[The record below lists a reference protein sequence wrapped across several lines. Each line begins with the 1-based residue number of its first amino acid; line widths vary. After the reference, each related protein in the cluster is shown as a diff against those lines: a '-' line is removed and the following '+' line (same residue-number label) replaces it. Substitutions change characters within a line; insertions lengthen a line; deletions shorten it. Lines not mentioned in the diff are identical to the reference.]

1 MSVKLLKSPFESEFR
16 NVFSQAKSEIVFS
29 SPYIN
34 DAGAT
39 ILLNSIDNPTHKK
52 IQILTNLS
60 VRNIVDNVTQPSA
73 ILKMYDSFKETT
85 VTSLAKLHAKIY
97 VIDDLLAVI
106 TSANLTYGGIKSNFE
121 YGVLID
127 DKKTIKTVKQDVLD
141 YASLG
146 LVFDKD
152 FLSKIFQESQKI
164 EKVQGKQIKNRTD
177 YDLKLLLEQQQK
189 IDTLLV
195 KPYENKEA
203 RHSIFAKTIQ
213 YLLEKNKQ
221 LSTEEIYQL
230 VQDIHPEMCD
240 DNFKYKNG
248 EKKWKIEVRQAR
260 FFLQRKGLV
269 IQVPNQPHNWTLI
282 F

>member
-1 MSVKLLKSPFESEFR
+1 MSIKLLKSPFESEFR
-16 NVFSQAKSEIVFS
+16 SVFNQAKKEIVFS

-34 DAGAT
+34 DAGVS
-39 ILLNSIDNPTHKK
+39 IMLNSIGNTKTKK
-52 IQILTNLS
+52 INILTNLS

-97 VIDDLLAVI
+97 IIDELLAVI

-164 EKVQGKQIKNRTD
+164 EKVQEKQIKNRTD
-177 YDLKLLLEQQQK
+177 SDLKLLLEQQQK

-213 YLLEKNKQ
+213 YLLEKNQQ

-269 IQVPNQPHNWTLI
+269 TQVPNQPHNWTLS
-282 F
+282 

>member
-16 NVFSQAKSEIVFS
+16 SVFNQAKSEIVFS

-34 DAGAT
+34 DAGVS
-39 ILLNSIDNPTHKK
+39 IMLNSIGNTANKS
-52 IQILTNLS
+52 IQVLTNLS

-73 ILKMYDSFKETT
+73 ILKMYDSFKATT
-85 VTSLAKLHAKIY
+85 ITSLAKLHAKIY
-97 VIDDLLAVI
+97 IIDELFAVI

-164 EKVQGKQIKNRTD
+164 EKVQEKQIKHRTD
-177 YDLKLLLEQQQK
+177 TDLKLLLEQQQK
-189 IDTLLV
+189 IDILLV

-203 RHSIFAKTIQ
+203 RHSVFAKTIQ

-221 LSTEEIYQL
+221 LTTEEIYQL

-269 IQVPNQPHNWTLI
+269 TQVPHQPHNWTLS
-282 F
+282 